1 MKLKKEMKTHKLISP
16 AKINLN
22 LKVINFDRKLKKHKL
37 SSQVA
42 IIKLHD
48 VIEINQ
54 SNDLKIVYKDK
65 NRKKIIIKNDLVKK
79 TIKYFDK
86 KYQKKSKF
94 NILVKKQ
101 IPVGYGIGGGSSNA
115 ASVLKFLYKFHE
127 INPKNFFDDA
137 PELGSDVLLFY
148 NQTPKI
154 IDGIKSYKTL
164 NKNKPRWRKIYLI
177 FPRTKNLTALIFLYF
192 RKNFINKKITKNP
205 FRNDLLG
212 SSLAINSE
220 FFDIYSLLLS
230 EKKKFSFFGMSG
242 SGSSIFFN
250 FDKISSERSMIQ
262 LIKQKFPLVRIEK
275 SYYFG

>member
-1 MKLKKEMKTHKLISP
+1 MKSKKEMKIHKLISP

-22 LKVINFDRKLKKHKL
+22 LKVIKFDKNLQKHKL
-37 SSQVA
+37 SSQIA

-48 VIEINQ
+48 VIEIKP
-54 SNDLKIVYKDK
+54 SNDLSVIYRDTNK
-65 NRKKIIIKNDLVKK
+65 KKIFVKNDIIKK

-86 KYQKKSKF
+86 KYKKKSKF
-94 NILVKKQ
+94 NILVDKK
-101 IPVGYGIGGGSSNA
+101 IPIGYGIGGGSSNA
-115 ASVLKFLYKFHE
+115 ASILKYLYKFYK

-137 PELGSDVLLFY
+137 PELGSDVLLFF

-154 IDGIKSYKTL
+154 IDGIKGYRIL
-164 NKNKPRWRKIYLI
+164 NKNTARWKKIYLI
-177 FPRTKNLTALIFLYF
+177 FPRTKNLTASIFSHF
-192 RKNFINKKITKNP
+192 RKNSISEKTTKNS
-205 FRNDLLG
+205 FRNDLLK
-212 SSLAINSE
+212 SSLAVNPE
-220 FFDIYSLLLS
+220 FFDIYSLMLS

-250 FDKISSERSMIQ
+250 FDKISSERSVIQ

>member
-1 MKLKKEMKTHKLISP
+1 MKIHKLISP

-22 LKVINFDRKLKKHKL
+22 LKVIKFDKKLQKHKL

-48 VIEINQ
+48 VIEIKP
-54 SNDLKIVYKDK
+54 SNDLSVIYRDT
-65 NRKKIIIKNDLVKK
+65 NKKIFVKNDIIKK

-86 KYQKKSKF
+86 KYKKKSKF
-94 NILVKKQ
+94 NILVDKK
-101 IPVGYGIGGGSSNA
+101 IPIGYGIGGGSSNA
-115 ASVLKFLYKFHE
+115 ASILKYLYKFYE
-127 INPKNFFDDA
+127 INPQNFFDDA
-137 PELGSDVLLFY
+137 PELGSDVLLFF

-154 IDGIKSYKTL
+154 IDGIKSYKIL
-164 NKNKPRWRKIYLI
+164 NKNTARWKKIYLI
-177 FPRTKNLTALIFLYF
+177 FPRTKNLTASIFSHF
-192 RKNFINKKITKNP
+192 RKNSISEKTTKNP
-205 FRNDLLG
+205 FRNDLLK
-212 SSLAINSE
+212 SSLAVNSE
-220 FFDIYSLLLS
+220 FFDIYSLMIS

-250 FDKISSERSMIQ
+250 FDKISSERSVIQ

>member
-115 ASVLKFLYKFHE
+115 ASILKFLYKFYE

-154 IDGIKSYKTL
+154 IDGIKSYKIL

-177 FPRTKNLTALIFLYF
+177 FPRTKNLT
-192 RKNFINKKITKNP
+192 NNP

>member
-1 MKLKKEMKTHKLISP
+1 MKSKKEMKIHKLISP

-22 LKVINFDRKLKKHKL
+22 LKVIKFDKNLQKHKL
-37 SSQVA
+37 SSQIV

-48 VIEINQ
+48 VIEIKP
-54 SNDLKIVYKDK
+54 SNDLSIIYRDTNK
-65 NRKKIIIKNDLVKK
+65 KKISVKNDIIKK

-86 KYQKKSKF
+86 KYKKKSKF
-94 NILVKKQ
+94 NILVDKK
-101 IPVGYGIGGGSSNA
+101 IPIGYGIGGGSSNA
-115 ASVLKFLYKFHE
+115 ASILKYLYKFYK

-137 PELGSDVLLFY
+137 PKLGSDVLLFF

-154 IDGIKSYKTL
+154 IDGIKRYRIL
-164 NKNKPRWRKIYLI
+164 NKNTARWKKIYLI
-177 FPRTKNLTALIFLYF
+177 FPRTKNLTASIFSHF
-192 RKNFINKKITKNP
+192 RKNSISEKTTKNS
-205 FRNDLLG
+205 FRNDLLK
-212 SSLAINSE
+212 SSLAVNPE
-220 FFDIYSLLLS
+220 FFDIYSLMLS

-250 FDKISSERSMIQ
+250 FDKISSERSVIQ

>member
-1 MKLKKEMKTHKLISP
+1 MKTHKLISP

-22 LKVINFDRKLKKHKL
+22 LKVINFDKELKKHKL

-54 SNDLKIVYKDK
+54 SNDLKVVYRDK

-79 TIKYFDK
+79 TIKYFFK

-115 ASVLKFLYKFHE
+115 ASILKFLYKFHE

-177 FPRTKNLTALIFLYF
+177 FPRTKNLTASIFLYF

>member
-1 MKLKKEMKTHKLISP
+1 M
-16 AKINLN
+16 
-22 LKVINFDRKLKKHKL
+22 
-37 SSQVA
+37 
-42 IIKLHD
+42 
-48 VIEINQ
+48 
-54 SNDLKIVYKDK
+54 
-65 NRKKIIIKNDLVKK
+65 IKNDLVKK

-101 IPVGYGIGGGSSNA
+101 IPIGYGIGGGSSNA
-115 ASVLKFLYKFHE
+115 ASILKFLYKFHE

-154 IDGIKSYKTL
+154 IDGIKSYKIL

-177 FPRTKNLTALIFLYF
+177 FPRTKNLTASIFLYF

-250 FDKISSERSMIQ
+250 FDKISSERTMIQ

>member
-1 MKLKKEMKTHKLISP
+1 MNSLIFC
-16 AKINLN
+16 NR
-22 LKVINFDRKLKKHKL
+22 VI
-37 SSQVA
+37 S
-42 IIKLHD
+42 KLHKD
-48 VIEINQ
+48 ERVCVNT
-54 SNDLKIVYKDK
+54 YK
-65 NRKKIIIKNDLVKK
+65 
-79 TIKYFDK
+79 
-86 KYQKKSKF
+86 S
-94 NILVKKQ
+94 
-101 IPVGYGIGGGSSNA
+101 
-115 ASVLKFLYKFHE
+115 
-127 INPKNFFDDA
+127 
-137 PELGSDVLLFY
+137 
-148 NQTPKI
+148 
-154 IDGIKSYKTL
+154 L

-177 FPRTKNLTALIFLYF
+177 FPRTKNLTASIFLYF
-192 RKNFINKKITKNP
+192 RKNFINKKISKNP